1 MCIRDRAFTTRS
13 VNLVALT
20 VTELFTIQDVG
31 QSGGI
36 NFFVRKN
43 SIFKRKPPFLTRKS
57 KNRDA
62 HGGLREKAKKVLKN
76 HFIFFQ
82 FGETVVGREGDRKTF
97 FWAVFGEKI
106 HLKKVPIEGRKPDE
120 GYTNHRP

>member
-1 MCIRDRAFTTRS
+1 M
-13 VNLVALT
+13 
-20 VTELFTIQDVG
+20 
-31 QSGGI
+31 
-36 NFFVRKN
+36 
-43 SIFKRKPPFLTRKS
+43 TRKS

-62 HGGLREKAKKVLKN
+62 HGALREKAKKVLKN

-82 FGETVVGREGDRKTF
+82 FGETVVGREGIEKN

-106 HLKKVPIEGRKPDE
+106 HLKKVPLEERKPDE